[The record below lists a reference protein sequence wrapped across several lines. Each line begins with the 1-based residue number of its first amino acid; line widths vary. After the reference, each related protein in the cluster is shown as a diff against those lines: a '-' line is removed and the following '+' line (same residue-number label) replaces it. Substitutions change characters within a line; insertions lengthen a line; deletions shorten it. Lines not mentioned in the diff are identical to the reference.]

1 MSKTIRVDDQIYDRL
16 ERLIIHRETFS
27 HVIERLLKLYDTMT
41 EVKETLGPS
50 HYIMERPKSSAAV
63 QETTDR

>member
-1 MSKTIRVDDQIYDRL
+1 MSKTIRVDNPVYDRL
-16 ERLIIHRETFS
+16 EKLIIHRETFS

-50 HYIMERPKSSAAV
+50 HYIMERPKSNAPV
-63 QETTDR
+63 QETTK